1 MTGERERER
10 VKDCRGTLFFFFFLG
25 KFAEALL
32 HRTVWWLYFSVRS
45 FVSSVF
51 RCPVVFSSARA
62 SSVKSIGR
70 LFD

>member
-1 MTGERERER
+1 MTGERESEGLQRH
-10 VKDCRGTLFFFFFLG
+10 TFFLG

-32 HRTVWWLYFSVRS
+32 HRTVWWLYFSVHA

-51 RCPVVFSSARA
+51 RGPVVFSSPRE